1 MSKKVWKDLGELAGA
16 PAQDEFSPEVAQAL
30 AQLRASHGLS
40 NVSCQSDG
48 NQPGNLPLAV
58 AADADAFRD
67 ELHQALPGVNRRG
80 FLQLTGAAA
89 VFALAGCWHKD
100 PDTLVPYAQQPEGT
114 TLGKPVWWSSV
125 LRDSGRAV
133 PLLVKTFDGRPI
145 KLEGNPDSP
154 LNNGSVVRGAL
165 DLRSQAALLNLY
177 DPDRQ
182 QAGPIKRS
190 GGQIAALGWDKLD
203 AEVGQL
209 LASGNIALVTGGLDG
224 VATKLL
230 LDLFVSAFGG
240 RVRHVAYDAFA
251 PDAALSAREA
261 AFGKDHAKP
270 AVLHL
275 ERAAVIVTLGSDLL
289 GGGHTGLAEQVAFGD
304 FRRLRGAGANADM
317 GQLIAFEPTLSQT
330 GTLAD
335 VRVRASLAEVERVA
349 WALAKELGG
358 DVPAALLGQTPKL
371 NPVVDGTTKKD
382 PIAFTAERLRAA
394 KAAGKHSLVY
404 VGGATHCGDASRGL
418 HLAANL
424 INSLL
429 GNEGVTV
436 ETASVPASAVTP
448 SASGTLQAI
457 TAADVVILAGAN
469 PAHSLPGA
477 KEALA
482 KAKAVIVLA
491 DRADESF
498 QAAAT
503 AYLAPSLHGLESWGD
518 AEPVAGVHALQ
529 QPCIHP
535 LWDCRGAEQ
544 SLLAFAVAALGAN
557 APKPFTA
564 EKAPVDPKQVA
575 VCSRKV
581 LWQPQT
587 AGVRSWH
594 DFVKAAWLAVVK
606 PQVGAIGDDRAFWNA
621 ALAKGVVVA
630 KPAAAAAGPAFN
642 AGALASVKPA
652 VPTGDVQLVISA
664 SRTMRDGAGANNA
677 WLQEIPDP
685 VSRITWDNYL
695 AISPA
700 DAERFGVGRHRYD
713 VGSVDR
719 NPVVELTVGSQ
730 TVKLAVHVQ
739 EGQHPGTVECFFGW
753 GRAGAGKVAEGAGV
767 DQDGGINAFSLLAAD
782 RSAWGFANVS
792 VKPTG
797 AQYKLA
803 CTQGHN
809 TMDGRE
815 IIIDNELDTF
825 RSGKHADHTP
835 HKMWENG
842 SDGHPGAAGR
852 LSMWQST
859 HVYPGRRWGMTIDM
873 TTCIG
878 CQACVVACSA
888 ENNVPVVGRDE
899 VRKGREMHWI
909 RIDRY
914 FSSRAWAHDGTTP
927 ATGQTSG
934 DSLFGA
940 PSADALLD
948 IDTAYQPMLCQQC
961 GHAPCEE
968 VCPAMATMHN
978 EEGLN
983 IQVYNRCIGTRYCSN
998 NCPYK
1003 VRRFNFYEYSK
1014 YRAGPVGSDAPFDRV
1029 VKNLTT
1035 EGSTSSSAELTRA
1048 PLMMVLNPAVSVR
1061 SKGVMEKCNFC
1072 VQRTRDVREDE
1083 KASGRK
1089 YDDKQVGAI
1098 TTACAQTC
1106 PTGAI
1111 TFGDI
1116 NDLESKVNQ
1125 VAASNP
1131 HGYKLLDKELNTRP
1145 SVIYLQRIRN
1155 RPVDATQVAAAAVVP
1170 EAHAAPGAP
1179 AAPAAQGGA
1188 H

>member
-1 MSKKVWKDLGELAGA
+1 MSKKVWKDLGELSGA
-16 PAQDEFSPEVAQAL
+16 PAQDEFAPEVAQAL

-40 NVSCQSDG
+40 NVSCQSEG
-48 NQPGNLPLAV
+48 NQPGNVPLAI

-133 PLLVKTFDGRPI
+133 PLLVKTYDGRPI

-154 LNNGSVVRGAL
+154 INSGNVVRGAL

-182 QAGPIKRS
+182 QAGPIQRS

-209 LASGNIALVTGGLDG
+209 LASGSIALVTGGTDG

-251 PDAALSAREA
+251 PDAAVAAREA
-261 AFGKDHAKP
+261 AFGKDQAKP

-275 ERAAVIVTLGSDLL
+275 ERAAVIVTLGSDIL

-304 FRRLRGAGANADM
+304 FRRLRGAGAAADM

-371 NPVVDGTTKKD
+371 NPVVDGTAQKD
-382 PIAFTAERLRAA
+382 PIAYTAERLRAV

-457 TAADVVILAGAN
+457 TAADVVILVGAN
-469 PAHSLPGA
+469 PAISLPGA
-477 KEALA
+477 AAALA

-518 AEPVAGVHALQ
+518 AEPAAGVYALQ

-544 SLLAFAVAALGAN
+544 SLIAFAVAALGAQ

-564 EKAPVDPKQVA
+564 EKAPADPKLVA

-581 LWQPQT
+581 LWQPQA
-587 AGVRSWH
+587 AGVRNWH
-594 DFVKAAWLAVVK
+594 DFVQTAWLAVVK

-630 KPAAAAAGPAFN
+630 QPAVAVAGVAFN
-642 AGALASVKPA
+642 AGALATVKPA
-652 VPTGDVQLVISA
+652 AQTGDVQLVISA

-719 NPVVELTVGSQ
+719 NPVVELTVGGQ

-767 DQDGGINAFSLLAAD
+767 DQDGGVNAFMLLAAD

-815 IIIDNELDTF
+815 IVIDNDLDTF
-825 RSGKHADHTP
+825 RAGKHADHTP

-842 SDGHPGAAGR
+842 NDGHPGAAGR

-914 FSSRAWAHDGTTP
+914 FSSRVWGDHGTTP
-927 ATGQTSG
+927 AAGQTSG
-934 DSLFGA
+934 DAMFGA
-940 PSADALLD
+940 PSPDALLD

-1014 YRAGPVGSDAPFDRV
+1014 YRAGPVGSAAPFDRV

-1035 EGSTSSSAELTRA
+1035 EMTTSSSAELTRA

-1072 VQRTRDVREDE
+1072 VQRTRDVRENE
-1083 KASGRK
+1083 KATGRK

-1116 NDLESKVNQ
+1116 NDPESKVNQ
-1125 VAASNP
+1125 VAAGSP

-1155 RPVDATQVAAAAVVP
+1155 RPVDANALAAAN
-1170 EAHAAPGAP
+1170 AHGDAAAHGAD
-1179 AAPAAQGGA
+1179 AAPASQGGA